1 MKILCFDVGGTSIK
15 HAILNE
21 KAEILEKGSFPSTTE
36 NMETFLSSIREVY
49 DRCKDEVEGVSFSM
63 PGVIDPDTGFFY
75 TGGAYDDFIHGIN
88 MADVFRTFIEKPLII
103 TNDAK
108 CAAYGELGFGCLKDV
123 NDAAIL
129 VLGTGI
135 GGCLIKDRKPIYGKH
150 LYAGEFSF
158 INLTG
163 TVDGEDLFAKRCGA
177 AGLSRRVE
185 EQLGS
190 EEHLGGHQ
198 IFELA
203 NAGDERVL
211 NVLHDFCFDL
221 AMQIYNLQMI
231 FDPEVFAIGGG
242 ISAQKILFDILDQC
256 FEEIRE
262 GYGTL
267 FFSKP
272 EVVACAYRN
281 DANLIGA
288 LYRFVS
294 EKSTLIESEVE

>member
-1 MKILCFDVGGTSIK
+1 MHESGYETKIQRTTLRAVPPTVLIMDILYPVMIQADVKK
-15 HAILNE
+15 HYAGVI
-21 KAEILEKGSFPSTTE
+21 T
-36 NMETFLSSIREVY
+36 VQ
-49 DRCKDEVEGVSFSM
+49 EGVILPKPDVDIKGGQLRGSKVPKVALKFAEDFS
-63 PGVIDPDTGFFY
+63 G
-75 TGGAYDDFIHGIN
+75 
-88 MADVFRTFIEKPLII
+88 
-103 TNDAK
+103 
-108 CAAYGELGFGCLKDV
+108 
-123 NDAAIL
+123 
-129 VLGTGI
+129 
-135 GGCLIKDRKPIYGKH
+135 
-150 LYAGEFSF
+150 
-158 INLTG
+158 
-163 TVDGEDLFAKRCGA
+163 
-177 AGLSRRVE
+177 
-185 EQLGS
+185 
-190 EEHLGGHQ
+190 
-198 IFELA
+198 
-203 NAGDERVL
+203 
-211 NVLHDFCFDL
+211 DL